1 MAAILHMAFRVK
13 DPQRSAELYAEL
25 LGGRLID
32 PGPQLGSIDV
42 KSIAFGDEKRGAFSD
57 MIEFWPRDKHWA
69 GEFVP
74 SDPNRLLPFG
84 HLAFQTTKSE
94 DELAA
99 IAEKH
104 GATFKQ
110 EERGLPALVPVIYD
124 FEGNFL
130 EFFPPISTD
139 PTAAGK

>member
-1 MAAILHMAFRVK
+1 MAAILHMSFRVK

-99 IAEKH
+99 IAEK
-104 GATFKQ
+104 Q